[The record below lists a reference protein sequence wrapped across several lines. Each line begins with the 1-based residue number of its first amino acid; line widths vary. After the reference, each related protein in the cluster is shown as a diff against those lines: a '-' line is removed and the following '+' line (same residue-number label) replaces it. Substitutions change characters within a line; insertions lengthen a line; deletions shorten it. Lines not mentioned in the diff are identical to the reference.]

1 MEKFT
6 DVVSLLSLMMSGITT
21 IILLFYLWERRIRQ
35 KREDETKVQLSLQR
49 ESVENEIIKLND
61 RLTSDSINFSDINHL
76 FLNVPKNE
84 IEVKNAVRDDTF
96 FTNLG
101 MNIDDYKV
109 IPHTVFCLM
118 PFNRNYDKLYTNI
131 RQLCEDNDI
140 KCQRS
145 DEVIEPGLILKQIL
159 ELILQSQLILAVIDG
174 RNPNVFYEIGI
185 AHALG
190 KTVILLAEDTKA
202 NKVYDISYNRMIL
215 YSSMI
220 DLKKKLGNTLK
231 SIHYDDRG

>member
-6 DVVSLLSLMMSGITT
+6 DILSLLSLMMSVITMV
-21 IILLFYLWERRIRQ
+21 ILLFYLWERKIRQ
-35 KREDETKVQLSLQR
+35 KKEENPKVQLSLQR

-76 FLNVPKNE
+76 FLQVPKNE
-84 IEVKNAVRDDTF
+84 IEVKNEVRDDTF
-96 FTNLG
+96 FTNFG
-101 MNIDDYKV
+101 INIDDYKV

-131 RQLCEDNDI
+131 RLICEDNDI
-140 KCQRS
+140 ECQRS
-145 DEVIEPGLILKQIL
+145 DEVVEPGFILKQIL

-215 YSSMI
+215 YSSML
-220 DLKKKLGNTLK
+220 DLKKKLGNALK
-231 SIHYDDRG
+231 SIHYDD

>member
-6 DVVSLLSLMMSGITT
+6 DILSLLSLMMSVITMV
-21 IILLFYLWERRIRQ
+21 ILLFYLWERKIRQ
-35 KREDETKVQLSLQR
+35 KKEENPKVQLSLQR

-76 FLNVPKNE
+76 FLQVPKNE
-84 IEVKNAVRDDTF
+84 IEVKNEVRDDSF
-96 FTNLG
+96 FTNFG
-101 MNIDDYKV
+101 INIDDYKV

-131 RQLCEDNDI
+131 RLICEDNDI
-140 KCQRS
+140 ECQRS
-145 DEVIEPGLILKQIL
+145 DEVVEPGFILKQIL

-202 NKVYDISYNRMIL
+202 NKVYDISYNRGRF
-215 YSSMI
+215 Y
-220 DLKKKLGNTLK
+220 
-231 SIHYDDRG
+231 

>member
-6 DVVSLLSLMMSGITT
+6 DILSLLSLMMSVITMV
-21 IILLFYLWERRIRQ
+21 ILLFYLWERKIRQ
-35 KREDETKVQLSLQR
+35 KKEENPKVQLSLQR

-76 FLNVPKNE
+76 FLQVPKNE
-84 IEVKNAVRDDTF
+84 IEVKNEVRDDSF
-96 FTNLG
+96 FTNFG
-101 MNIDDYKV
+101 INIDDYKV

-131 RQLCEDNDI
+131 RFICEDNDI
-140 KCQRS
+140 ECQRS
-145 DEVIEPGLILKQIL
+145 DEVVEPGFILKQIL

-215 YSSMI
+215 YSSML
-220 DLKKKLGNTLK
+220 DLKKKLGNALK
-231 SIHYDDRG
+231 SIHYDD

>member
-6 DVVSLLSLMMSGITT
+6 DILSLLSLMMSVITMV
-21 IILLFYLWERRIRQ
+21 ILLFYLWERKNRQ
-35 KREDETKVQLSLQR
+35 KREENPKVQLSLQR

-76 FLNVPKNE
+76 FLQVPKNE
-84 IEVKNAVRDDTF
+84 IEVKNEVRDDTF
-96 FTNLG
+96 FTNFG
-101 MNIDDYKV
+101 INIDDYKV

-131 RQLCEDNDI
+131 RLICEDNDFE
-140 KCQRS
+140 CQRS
-145 DEVIEPGLILKQIL
+145 DEVVEPGFILKQIL

-215 YSSMI
+215 YSSML
-220 DLKKKLGNTLK
+220 DLKKKLGNALK
-231 SIHYDDRG
+231 SIHYDD

>member
-6 DVVSLLSLMMSGITT
+6 DILSLLSLMMSVITMV
-21 IILLFYLWERRIRQ
+21 ILLFYLWERKIRQ
-35 KREDETKVQLSLQR
+35 KKEENPKVQLSLQR

-76 FLNVPKNE
+76 FLQVPKNE
-84 IEVKNAVRDDTF
+84 IEVKNEVRDDSF
-96 FTNLG
+96 FTNFG
-101 MNIDDYKV
+101 INIDDYKV

-131 RQLCEDNDI
+131 RLICEDNDI
-140 KCQRS
+140 ECQRS
-145 DEVIEPGLILKQIL
+145 DEVVEPGFILKQIL

-202 NKVYDISYNRMIL
+202 NKVYDIS
-215 YSSMI
+215 
-220 DLKKKLGNTLK
+220 
-231 SIHYDDRG
+231 

>member
-6 DVVSLLSLMMSGITT
+6 DILSLLSLMMSVITMV
-21 IILLFYLWERRIRQ
+21 ILLFYLWERKIRQ
-35 KREDETKVQLSLQR
+35 KKEENPKVQLSLQR

-61 RLTSDSINFSDINHL
+61 RLTSDSINFPDINHL
-76 FLNVPKNE
+76 FLQVPKNE
-84 IEVKNAVRDDTF
+84 IEVKNEVRDDSF
-96 FTNLG
+96 FTNFG
-101 MNIDDYKV
+101 INIDDYKV

-131 RQLCEDNDI
+131 RLICEDNDI
-140 KCQRS
+140 ECQRS
-145 DEVIEPGLILKQIL
+145 DEVVEPGFILKQIL

-215 YSSMI
+215 YSSML
-220 DLKKKLGNTLK
+220 DLKKKLGNALK
-231 SIHYDDRG
+231 SIHYDD

>member
-6 DVVSLLSLMMSGITT
+6 DILSLLSLMMSVITMV
-21 IILLFYLWERRIRQ
+21 ILLFYLWERKIRQ
-35 KREDETKVQLSLQR
+35 KKEENPKVQLSLQR

-61 RLTSDSINFSDINHL
+61 RLTSDSIKFSDINHL
-76 FLNVPKNE
+76 FLQVPKNE
-84 IEVKNAVRDDTF
+84 IEVKNEVRDDSF
-96 FTNLG
+96 FTNFG
-101 MNIDDYKV
+101 INIDDYKV

-131 RQLCEDNDI
+131 RLICEDNDI
-140 KCQRS
+140 ECQRS
-145 DEVIEPGLILKQIL
+145 DEVVEPGFILKQIL

-174 RNPNVFYEIGI
+174 RNPNVFYEIEI

-215 YSSMI
+215 YSSML
-220 DLKKKLGNTLK
+220 DLKKKLGNALK
-231 SIHYDDRG
+231 SIHYDD

>member
-6 DVVSLLSLMMSGITT
+6 DILSLLSLMMSVITMV
-21 IILLFYLWERRIRQ
+21 ILLFYLWERRIRQ
-35 KREDETKVQLSLQR
+35 KKEENSKVQLSLQR
-49 ESVENEIIKLND
+49 ESVENEIIRLND

-76 FLNVPKNE
+76 FLQVPKNE
-84 IEVKNAVRDDTF
+84 IEVKNEVRDDTF
-96 FTNLG
+96 FTNFG
-101 MNIDDYKV
+101 INIDDYKV

-131 RQLCEDNDI
+131 RLICEDNDI
-140 KCQRS
+140 ECQRS
-145 DEVIEPGLILKQIL
+145 DEVVEPGFILKQIL

-215 YSSMI
+215 YSSML
-220 DLKKKLGNTLK
+220 DLKKKLGNALK
-231 SIHYDDRG
+231 SIHYDD

>member
-6 DVVSLLSLMMSGITT
+6 DILSLLSLMMSVITMV
-21 IILLFYLWERRIRQ
+21 ILLFYLWERRIRQ
-35 KREDETKVQLSLQR
+35 KKEENPKAQLSLQR
-49 ESVENEIIKLND
+49 ESVENEIIRLND

-76 FLNVPKNE
+76 FLQVPKNE
-84 IEVKNAVRDDTF
+84 IEVKNEVRDDTF
-96 FTNLG
+96 FTNFG
-101 MNIDDYKV
+101 INIDDYKV

-131 RQLCEDNDI
+131 RLICEDNDI
-140 KCQRS
+140 ECQRS
-145 DEVIEPGLILKQIL
+145 DEVVEPGFILKQIL

-215 YSSMI
+215 YSSML
-220 DLKKKLGNTLK
+220 DLKKKLGNALK
-231 SIHYDDRG
+231 SIHYDD

>member
-1 MEKFT
+1 MERIT
-6 DVVSLLSLMMSGITT
+6 DVLSLLSLMMSVVTM
-21 IILLFYLWERRIRQ
+21 IILFFYFWERRIRK

-49 ESVENEIIKLND
+49 ENVENEIIKLND

-76 FLNVPKNE
+76 FLQVPKNE
-84 IEVKNAVRDDTF
+84 IEVKNEVRDDTF
-96 FTNLG
+96 FTNFG
-101 MNIDDYKV
+101 INIDDYKV
-109 IPHTVFCLM
+109 VPHTVFCLM
-118 PFNRNYDKLYTNI
+118 PFNRNYDKLYSNI
-131 RQLCEDNDI
+131 RQICEDNDI

-145 DEVIEPGLILKQIL
+145 DEVVEPGLILKQIL
-159 ELILQSQLILAVIDG
+159 ELILESQLILAVIDG

-220 DLKKKLGNTLK
+220 DLKKKLGNALK

>member
-6 DVVSLLSLMMSGITT
+6 DILSLLSLMMSVITMV
-21 IILLFYLWERRIRQ
+21 ILLFYLWERRIRQ
-35 KREDETKVQLSLQR
+35 KKEENPKVQLSLQR
-49 ESVENEIIKLND
+49 ESVENEIIRLND

-76 FLNVPKNE
+76 FLQVPKNE
-84 IEVKNAVRDDTF
+84 IEVKNEVRDDTF
-96 FTNLG
+96 FTNFG
-101 MNIDDYKV
+101 INIDDYKV

-131 RQLCEDNDI
+131 RLICEDNDI
-140 KCQRS
+140 ECQRS
-145 DEVIEPGLILKQIL
+145 DEVVEPGFILKQIL

-215 YSSMI
+215 YSSML
-220 DLKKKLGNTLK
+220 DLKKKLGNALK
-231 SIHYDDRG
+231 SIHYDD

>member
-6 DVVSLLSLMMSGITT
+6 DILSLLSLMMSVITMV
-21 IILLFYLWERRIRQ
+21 ILLFYLWERKIRQ
-35 KREDETKVQLSLQR
+35 KKEENPKVQLSLQR

-76 FLNVPKNE
+76 FLQVPKNE
-84 IEVKNAVRDDTF
+84 IEVKNEVRDDSF
-96 FTNLG
+96 FTNFG
-101 MNIDDYKV
+101 INIDDYKV

-131 RQLCEDNDI
+131 RLICENNDI
-140 KCQRS
+140 ECQRS
-145 DEVIEPGLILKQIL
+145 DEVVEPGFILKQIL

-215 YSSMI
+215 YSSML
-220 DLKKKLGNTLK
+220 DLKKKLGNALK
-231 SIHYDDRG
+231 SIHYDD

>member
-6 DVVSLLSLMMSGITT
+6 DILSLLSLMMSVITMV
-21 IILLFYLWERRIRQ
+21 ILLFYLWERKIRQ
-35 KREDETKVQLSLQR
+35 KKEENPKVQLSLQR

-76 FLNVPKNE
+76 FLQVPKNE
-84 IEVKNAVRDDTF
+84 IEVKNEVRDDSF
-96 FTNLG
+96 FTNFG
-101 MNIDDYKV
+101 INIDDYKV

-131 RQLCEDNDI
+131 RLICEDNDI
-140 KCQRS
+140 ECQRS
-145 DEVIEPGLILKQIL
+145 DEVVEPGFILKQIL

-215 YSSMI
+215 YSQYSVNSYVI
-220 DLKKKLGNTLK
+220 D
-231 SIHYDDRG
+231 

>member
-6 DVVSLLSLMMSGITT
+6 DILSLLSLMMSVITMV
-21 IILLFYLWERRIRQ
+21 ILLFYLWERKIRQ
-35 KREDETKVQLSLQR
+35 KKEENPKVQLSLQR

-76 FLNVPKNE
+76 FLQVPKNE
-84 IEVKNAVRDDTF
+84 IEVKNEVRVDSF
-96 FTNLG
+96 FTNFG
-101 MNIDDYKV
+101 INIDDYKV

-131 RQLCEDNDI
+131 RLICEDNDI
-140 KCQRS
+140 ECQRS
-145 DEVIEPGLILKQIL
+145 DEVVEPGFILKQIL

-215 YSSMI
+215 YSSML
-220 DLKKKLGNTLK
+220 DLKKKLGNALK
-231 SIHYDDRG
+231 SIHYDD

>member
-6 DVVSLLSLMMSGITT
+6 DILSLLSLMMSVITMV
-21 IILLFYLWERRIRQ
+21 ILLFYLWERKIRQ
-35 KREDETKVQLSLQR
+35 KKEENPKVQLSLQR

-76 FLNVPKNE
+76 FLQVPKNE
-84 IEVKNAVRDDTF
+84 IEVKNEVRDDSF
-96 FTNLG
+96 FTNFG
-101 MNIDDYKV
+101 INIDDYKV

-131 RQLCEDNDI
+131 RLICEDNDI
-140 KCQRS
+140 ECQRS
-145 DEVIEPGLILKQIL
+145 DEVVEPGFILKQIL

-215 YSSMI
+215 YSQ
-220 DLKKKLGNTLK
+220 
-231 SIHYDDRG
+231 

>member
-6 DVVSLLSLMMSGITT
+6 DILSLLSLMMSVITMV
-21 IILLFYLWERRIRQ
+21 ILLFYLWERKIRQ
-35 KREDETKVQLSLQR
+35 KKEENPKVQLSLQR

-76 FLNVPKNE
+76 FLQVPKNE
-84 IEVKNAVRDDTF
+84 IEVKNEVRDDSF
-96 FTNLG
+96 FTNFG
-101 MNIDDYKV
+101 INIDDYKV

-131 RQLCEDNDI
+131 RLICEDNDI
-140 KCQRS
+140 ECQRS
-145 DEVIEPGLILKQIL
+145 DEVVEPGFILKQIL

-215 YSSMI
+215 YSSML
-220 DLKKKLGNTLK
+220 DLKKKLGNALK
-231 SIHYDDRG
+231 YIHYDD

>member
-6 DVVSLLSLMMSGITT
+6 DILSLLSLMMSVITMV
-21 IILLFYLWERRIRQ
+21 ILLFYLWERKIRQ
-35 KREDETKVQLSLQR
+35 KKEENPKVQLSLQR

-76 FLNVPKNE
+76 FLQVPKNE
-84 IEVKNAVRDDTF
+84 IEVKNEVRDDSF
-96 FTNLG
+96 FTNFG
-101 MNIDDYKV
+101 INIDDYKV

-131 RQLCEDNDI
+131 RLICEDNDI
-140 KCQRS
+140 ECQRS
-145 DEVIEPGLILKQIL
+145 DEVVEPGFILKQIL

-215 YSSMI
+215 YSSML
-220 DLKKKLGNTLK
+220 DLKKKLGNALK
-231 SIHYDDRG
+231 SIHYDD

>member
-6 DVVSLLSLMMSGITT
+6 DILSLLSLMMSVITMV
-21 IILLFYLWERRIRQ
+21 ILLFYLWERRIRQ
-35 KREDETKVQLSLQR
+35 KKEENPKVQLSLQR
-49 ESVENEIIKLND
+49 ESVENEIIRLND

-76 FLNVPKNE
+76 FLQVPKNE
-84 IEVKNAVRDDTF
+84 IEVKNEVRDDTF
-96 FTNLG
+96 FTNFG
-101 MNIDDYKV
+101 INIDDYKV

-131 RQLCEDNDI
+131 RLICEDNDI
-140 KCQRS
+140 ECQRS
-145 DEVIEPGLILKQIL
+145 DEVVEPGFILKQIL

-202 NKVYDISYNRMIL
+202 NKVYDIS
-215 YSSMI
+215 
-220 DLKKKLGNTLK
+220 
-231 SIHYDDRG
+231 

>member
-1 MEKFT
+1 MGKFT
-6 DVVSLLSLMMSGITT
+6 DILSLLSLMMSVITMV
-21 IILLFYLWERRIRQ
+21 ILLFYLWERKIRQ
-35 KREDETKVQLSLQR
+35 KKEENPKVQLSLQR

-76 FLNVPKNE
+76 FLQVPKNE
-84 IEVKNAVRDDTF
+84 IEVKNEVRDDSF
-96 FTNLG
+96 FTNFG
-101 MNIDDYKV
+101 INIDDYKV

-131 RQLCEDNDI
+131 RLICEDNDI
-140 KCQRS
+140 ECQRS
-145 DEVIEPGLILKQIL
+145 DEVVEPGFILKQIL

-202 NKVYDISYNRMIL
+202 NKVYDISYQ
-215 YSSMI
+215 
-220 DLKKKLGNTLK
+220 
-231 SIHYDDRG
+231 

>member
-6 DVVSLLSLMMSGITT
+6 DILSLLSLMMSVITMV
-21 IILLFYLWERRIRQ
+21 ILLFYLWERKIRQ
-35 KREDETKVQLSLQR
+35 KKEENPKVQLSLQR

-76 FLNVPKNE
+76 FLQVPKNE
-84 IEVKNAVRDDTF
+84 IEVKNEVRDDSF
-96 FTNLG
+96 FTNFG
-101 MNIDDYKV
+101 INIDDYKV

-118 PFNRNYDKLYTNI
+118 PFNRNYDNLYTNI
-131 RQLCEDNDI
+131 RLICEDNDI
-140 KCQRS
+140 ECQRS
-145 DEVIEPGLILKQIL
+145 DEVVEPGFILKQIL

-215 YSSMI
+215 YSSML
-220 DLKKKLGNTLK
+220 DLKKKLGNA
-231 SIHYDDRG
+231 

>member
-6 DVVSLLSLMMSGITT
+6 DILSLLSLMMSVITMV
-21 IILLFYLWERRIRQ
+21 ILLFYLWERRIRQ
-35 KREDETKVQLSLQR
+35 KKEENPKVQLSLQR
-49 ESVENEIIKLND
+49 ESVENEIIRLND

-76 FLNVPKNE
+76 FLQVPKNE
-84 IEVKNAVRDDTF
+84 IEVKNEVRDDSF
-96 FTNLG
+96 FTNFG
-101 MNIDDYKV
+101 INIDDYKV

-131 RQLCEDNDI
+131 RLICEDNDI
-140 KCQRS
+140 ECQRS
-145 DEVIEPGLILKQIL
+145 DEVVEPGFILKQIL

-215 YSSMI
+215 YSSML
-220 DLKKKLGNTLK
+220 DLKKKLGNALK
-231 SIHYDDRG
+231 SIHYDD

>member
-6 DVVSLLSLMMSGITT
+6 DILSLLSLMMSVITMV
-21 IILLFYLWERRIRQ
+21 ILLFYLWERKIRQ
-35 KREDETKVQLSLQR
+35 KKEENPKVQLSLQR

-76 FLNVPKNE
+76 FLQVPKNE
-84 IEVKNAVRDDTF
+84 IEVKNEVRDDTF
-96 FTNLG
+96 FTNFG
-101 MNIDDYKV
+101 INIDDYKV

-131 RQLCEDNDI
+131 RLICEDNDI
-140 KCQRS
+140 ECQRS
-145 DEVIEPGLILKQIL
+145 DEVVEPGFILKQIL

-215 YSSMI
+215 YSSVL
-220 DLKKKLGNTLK
+220 DLKKKLGNALK
-231 SIHYDDRG
+231 SIHYDD

>member
-6 DVVSLLSLMMSGITT
+6 DILSLLSLMMSVITMV
-21 IILLFYLWERRIRQ
+21 ILLFYLWERRIRQ
-35 KREDETKVQLSLQR
+35 KKEENPKVQLSLQR
-49 ESVENEIIKLND
+49 ESVENEIIRLND
-61 RLTSDSINFSDINHL
+61 RLTSDSINISDINHL
-76 FLNVPKNE
+76 FLQVPKNE
-84 IEVKNAVRDDTF
+84 IEVKNEVRDDTF
-96 FTNLG
+96 FTNFG
-101 MNIDDYKV
+101 INIDDYKV

-131 RQLCEDNDI
+131 RLICEDNDI
-140 KCQRS
+140 ECQRS
-145 DEVIEPGLILKQIL
+145 DEVVEPGFILKQIL

-215 YSSMI
+215 YSSML
-220 DLKKKLGNTLK
+220 DLKKKLGNALK
-231 SIHYDDRG
+231 SIHYDD

>member
-6 DVVSLLSLMMSGITT
+6 DILSLLSLMMSVITMV
-21 IILLFYLWERRIRQ
+21 ILLFYLWERKIRQ
-35 KREDETKVQLSLQR
+35 KKEENPKVQLSLQR

-76 FLNVPKNE
+76 FLQVPKNE
-84 IEVKNAVRDDTF
+84 IEVKNEVRDDSF
-96 FTNLG
+96 FTNFG
-101 MNIDDYKV
+101 INIDDYKV

-131 RQLCEDNDI
+131 RLICEDNDI
-140 KCQRS
+140 ECQRS
-145 DEVIEPGLILKQIL
+145 DEVVEPGFILKQIL

-202 NKVYDISYNRMIL
+202 NKVYDISYQWFVKI
-215 YSSMI
+215 
-220 DLKKKLGNTLK
+220 
-231 SIHYDDRG
+231 

>member
-6 DVVSLLSLMMSGITT
+6 DILSLLSLMMSVITMV
-21 IILLFYLWERRIRQ
+21 ILLFYLWERKIRQ
-35 KREDETKVQLSLQR
+35 KKEENPKVQLSLQR

-76 FLNVPKNE
+76 FLQVPKNE
-84 IEVKNAVRDDTF
+84 IEVKNEVRDDSF
-96 FTNLG
+96 FTNFG
-101 MNIDDYKV
+101 INIDDYKV

-131 RQLCEDNDI
+131 RLICEDNDI
-140 KCQRS
+140 ECQRS
-145 DEVIEPGLILKQIL
+145 DEVVEPGFILKQIL

-202 NKVYDISYNRMIL
+202 NKVYDISYQ
-215 YSSMI
+215 
-220 DLKKKLGNTLK
+220 
-231 SIHYDDRG
+231 

>member
-6 DVVSLLSLMMSGITT
+6 DILSLLSLMMSVITMV
-21 IILLFYLWERRIRQ
+21 ILLFYLWERKIRQ
-35 KREDETKVQLSLQR
+35 KKEENPKVQLSLQR

-76 FLNVPKNE
+76 FLQVPKNE
-84 IEVKNAVRDDTF
+84 IEVKNEVRDDSF
-96 FTNLG
+96 FTNFG
-101 MNIDDYKV
+101 INIDDYKV

-118 PFNRNYDKLYTNI
+118 PFNRNYDNLYTNI
-131 RQLCEDNDI
+131 RLICEDNDI
-140 KCQRS
+140 ECQRS
-145 DEVIEPGLILKQIL
+145 DEVVEPGFILKQIL

-215 YSSMI
+215 YSSML
-220 DLKKKLGNTLK
+220 DLKKKLGNALK
-231 SIHYDDRG
+231 SIHYDD